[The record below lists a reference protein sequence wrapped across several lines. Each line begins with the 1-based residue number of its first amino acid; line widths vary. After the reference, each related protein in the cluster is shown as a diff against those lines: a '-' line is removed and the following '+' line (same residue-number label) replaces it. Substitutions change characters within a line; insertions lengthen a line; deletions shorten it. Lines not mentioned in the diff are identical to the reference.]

1 MTARRIFAIARKE
14 IVDSARD
21 RRTLLVA
28 LLTAVAAGLRQEMID
43 TRIRARAWT
52 RDNGVDMPDVAEWR
66 WPS

>member
-1 MTARRIFAIARKE
+1 
-14 IVDSARD
+14 
-21 RRTLLVA
+21 
-28 LLTAVAAGLRQEMID
+28 MID